1 MKPTTFIVHCTKTLN
16 GTIEVEATT
25 KEEAVEKVQRE
36 MLDEVEF
43 YNGDTTADY
52 AEVAE

>member
-1 MKPTTFIVHCTKTLN
+1 MKPTKFIVHCTKTLN

-25 KEEAVEKVQRE
+25 KEEAVEKVQRG

-43 YNGDTTADY
+43 SNGETTADY
-52 AEVAE
+52 AEVAD